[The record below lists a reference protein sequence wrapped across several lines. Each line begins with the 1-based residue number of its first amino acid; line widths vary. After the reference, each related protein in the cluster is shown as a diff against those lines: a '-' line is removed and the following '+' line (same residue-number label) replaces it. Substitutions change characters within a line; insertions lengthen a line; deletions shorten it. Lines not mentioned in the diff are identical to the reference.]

1 VSPVL
6 ERALDVLFILHADH
20 EQNCSTSAM
29 RSIGSSHVDPYSAM
43 AGATAALYG
52 PLHGGANEAV
62 LRMLQEIG
70 SINNIPAFI
79 KKVKA
84 GEGRLMGFGHRVY
97 KSYDPR
103 AKIIKRTAD
112 QVFDV
117 TGKNPL
123 LDIALELERIA
134 LEDDYF
140 ISRKLYPNV
149 DFYSGLIYQAMGFP
163 VTMFPVLFAIA
174 RTSGWIAQWE
184 EMILDPDQK
193 ITRPRQLY
201 IGSKRRDYVPLNK
214 RG

>member
-1 VSPVL
+1 
-6 ERALDVLFILHADH
+6 
-20 EQNCSTSAM
+20 M
-29 RSIGSSHVDPYSAM
+29 RGIGSSHVDPYSAM
-43 AGATAALYG
+43 AGAAAALYG

-70 SINNIPAFI
+70 SISNIPAFI

-103 AKIIKRTAD
+103 AKIVKRTAD

-140 ISRKLYPNV
+140 ITRKLYPNV

-163 VTMFPVLFAIA
+163 VTMFPVLFAIP

-184 EMILDPDQK
+184 EMLLDSDQK

-201 IGSKRRDYVPLNK
+201 VGPKRRDYAPLNK